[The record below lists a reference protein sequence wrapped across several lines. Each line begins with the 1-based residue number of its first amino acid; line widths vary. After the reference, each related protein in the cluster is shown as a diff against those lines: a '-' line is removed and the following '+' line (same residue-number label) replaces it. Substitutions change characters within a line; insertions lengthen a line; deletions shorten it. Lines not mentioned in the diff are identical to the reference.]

1 MAANGFLSAASIP
14 PPPEKGE
21 KKCSIASL
29 SVCRGWTAT
38 NRPVADSRRVLQYSV
53 YTVRT
58 RRVTEKR
65 GKDAENGGKKNFV
78 SHGNSKFPFF
88 FSPIGDAVQ

>member
-1 MAANGFLSAASIP
+1 MAAANGFLSAASILP
-14 PPPEKGE
+14 QEEGE

-38 NRPVADSRRVLQYSV
+38 NRPVADGRRVLQTV
-53 YTVRT
+53 YTART

-65 GKDAENGGKKNFV
+65 EKDAENGGKKNFV

-88 FSPIGDAVQ
+88 FSPIGDSVQ